1 MLLIDA
7 HLDLGWNALQWNR
20 DLTVP
25 AAVLRA
31 QEAGQPGKARGLNT
45 VCLPDLRRASAAVVF
60 ATVLARAGGR
70 PIAHIEYPTPA
81 QAYAAAQGQLAYYR
95 ALTALGEMQPLR
107 TAAELNAHLACW
119 QDAGADAASLPIG
132 FVLAMEGADPIL
144 TPEQLPAWYADGLRI
159 LGPVHYGQGRY
170 AGGTGTNNGLTDL
183 GRRLLP
189 AMQQLAI
196 ACDVTHLSDR
206 AFDEV
211 LDQFDGTLLAS
222 HHNARAL
229 VSNQRQLTD
238 DQIRRLAARDAV
250 IGVACDAWMLRP
262 GWQITDRSDP
272 RNPSVTLADV
282 ADHMAYICDLTGT
295 VRHTAIGSDL
305 DGGFGREQSPAD
317 LDTIADLQRLVDLL
331 QQRGFSD
338 DDVAAVFHGNWLRLL
353 QRVLSA
359 R

>member
-7 HLDLGWNALQWNR
+7 HLDLAWNALQWNR

-31 QEAGQPGKARGLNT
+31 QEAGQPGKGRGLNT
-45 VCLPDLRRASAAVVF
+45 VCLPDLRQASAAVVF
-60 ATVLARAGGR
+60 ATVLARAGSR
-70 PIAHIEYPTPA
+70 PVPHIEYATAA

-95 ALTALGEMQPLR
+95 ALTELGELRPLR
-107 TAAELNAHLACW
+107 TAAELAAHLAVW
-119 QDAGADAASLPIG
+119 QHSNAPADLPIG

-170 AGGTGTNNGLTDL
+170 AGGTGTDSGLTPL

-189 AMQQLAI
+189 IMQQLSM

-211 LDQFDGTLLAS
+211 LDTFDGTVLAS

-229 VSNQRQLTD
+229 VSNQRQLSDT
-238 DQIRRLAARDAV
+238 QIRRLAARDAV
-250 IGVACDAWMLRP
+250 IGIACDAWMLRP
-262 GWQITDRSDP
+262 GWQISDRSDP
-272 RNPSVTLADV
+272 RNPTVMLGDV
-282 ADHMAYICDLTGT
+282 ADHIAYLCHLTGT
-295 VRHTAIGSDL
+295 VRHAAIGSDL

-317 LDTIADLQRLVDLL
+317 LDTVADLQRLIELL

-338 DDVAAVFHGNWLRLL
+338 DDIAAVFHGNWLRLL
-353 QRVLSA
+353 QRVLPQ
-359 R
+359 